1 MPVRAGNRN
10 RPIIPNKQA
19 EPVPAEPNETEPN
32 EAEGI
37 EVYVRVAYN
46 SVTQRIELESNAP
59 SPFALLGLL
68 HDGQGHVLSQ
78 VADRLAHDG
87 EVQD

>member
-10 RPIIPNKQA
+10 RLVIPNKPA
-19 EPVPAEPNETEPN
+19 EPVPAEPGG
-32 EAEGI
+32 AEVT
-37 EVYVRVAYN
+37 EVYVRVVYN

-68 HDGQGHVLSQ
+68 YDAQGHVMSKI
-78 VADRLAHDG
+78 ADRLAHDG